1 MMRRRRLRR
10 WCILLMLVVIG
21 TAVLLR
27 TRINP
32 LTRELA
38 QAKITDAA
46 SNVINQ
52 AVNQQIREGNI
63 QYDKLVTLQ
72 RDQNGNITALTTNM
86 QEMNRL
92 KTQLLELLDDD
103 IYNIEDDEISIPLGN
118 LTGIQLL
125 SGRGP
130 SIPVKIIAV
139 SSSDAQFQG
148 EFSDAGINQ
157 TIHRIMME
165 VSLDLIVLL
174 PSGTVTDRV
183 SSQVCVAET
192 VLLGPVPDTYAY
204 LILRDDLR
212 KRDDD
217 ESTGRNSGFDPGI
230 ERCGAPLLRAGRSH
244 HAGF

>member
-1 MMRRRRLRR
+1 MM
-10 WCILLMLVVIG
+10 LLVIG
-21 TAVLLR
+21 AAVLLR

-32 LTRELA
+32 LTKELA
-38 QAKITDAA
+38 QAKISDAA
-46 SNVINQ
+46 SNVINR
-52 AVNQQIREGNI
+52 AVNQQIQQGDIRYE
-63 QYDKLVTLQ
+63 DMVELQ
-72 RDQNGNITALTTNM
+72 RDNSGAITALTTNM

-103 IYNIEDDEISIPLGN
+103 IYSIEDDEISIPMGN

-130 SIPVKIIAV
+130 SIPVKIVAV
-139 SSSDAQFQG
+139 SSSDATFRG
-148 EFSDAGINQ
+148 EFTDAGINQ

-192 VLLGPVPDTYAY
+192 VLLGPVPETYAY
-204 LILRDDLR
+204 LDP
-212 KRDDD
+212 
-217 ESTGRNSGFDPGI
+217 SGSAK
-230 ERCGAPLLRAGRSH
+230 EE
-244 HAGF
+244 

>member
-1 MMRRRRLRR
+1 M
-10 WCILLMLVVIG
+10 
-21 TAVLLR
+21 
-27 TRINP
+27 
-32 LTRELA
+32 
-38 QAKITDAA
+38 
-46 SNVINQ
+46 
-52 AVNQQIREGNI
+52 NQQIREGNI

-204 LILRDDLR
+204 LDP
-212 KRDDD
+212 
-217 ESTGRNSGFDPGI
+217 TG
-230 ERCGAPLLRAGRSH
+230 
-244 HAGF
+244 

>member
-1 MMRRRRLRR
+1 MM
-10 WCILLMLVVIG
+10 LLVIG
-21 TAVLLR
+21 AAVLLR

-32 LTRELA
+32 LTKELA
-38 QAKITDAA
+38 QAKISDAA
-46 SNVINQ
+46 SNVINR
-52 AVNQQIREGNI
+52 AVNQQIQQGDIRYE
-63 QYDKLVTLQ
+63 DMVELQ
-72 RDQNGNITALTTNM
+72 RDNSGAITALTTNM

-103 IYNIEDDEISIPLGN
+103 IYSIEDDEISIPMGN

-130 SIPVKIIAV
+130 SIPVKIVAV
-139 SSSDAQFQG
+139 SSSDATFRG
-148 EFSDAGINQ
+148 EFADAGINQ

-192 VLLGPVPDTYAY
+192 VLLGPVPETYAY
-204 LILRDDLR
+204 LDP
-212 KRDDD
+212 
-217 ESTGRNSGFDPGI
+217 SGSAK
-230 ERCGAPLLRAGRSH
+230 EE
-244 HAGF
+244 

>member
-1 MMRRRRLRR
+1 M
-10 WCILLMLVVIG
+10 LLVLG
-21 TAVLLR
+21 AAVLLR

-32 LTRELA
+32 LTKELA
-38 QAKITDAA
+38 QAKISDAA
-46 SNVINQ
+46 SNVINR
-52 AVNQQIREGNI
+52 AVNQQIQQGDIRYE
-63 QYDKLVTLQ
+63 DMVELQ
-72 RDQNGNITALTTNM
+72 RDNSGAITALTTNM

-92 KTQLLELLDDD
+92 KTQLLEILDDD
-103 IYNIEDDEISIPLGN
+103 IYDIEDDEISIPMGN

-204 LILRDDLR
+204 LDP
-212 KRDDD
+212 
-217 ESTGRNSGFDPGI
+217 SGSFAKEG
-230 ERCGAPLLRAGRSH
+230 
-244 HAGF
+244 

>member
-1 MMRRRRLRR
+1 MM
-10 WCILLMLVVIG
+10 LLVIG
-21 TAVLLR
+21 AAVLLR

-32 LTRELA
+32 LTKELA
-38 QAKITDAA
+38 QAKISDAA
-46 SNVINQ
+46 SNVINR
-52 AVNQQIREGNI
+52 AVNQQIQQGDIRYE
-63 QYDKLVTLQ
+63 DMVELQ
-72 RDQNGNITALTTNM
+72 RDNSGAITALTTNM

-103 IYNIEDDEISIPLGN
+103 IYSIEDDEISIPMGN

-130 SIPVKIIAV
+130 SIPVKIVAV
-139 SSSDAQFQG
+139 SSSDATFRG
-148 EFSDAGINQ
+148 EFTDAGINQ

-204 LILRDDLR
+204 LDP
-212 KRDDD
+212 
-217 ESTGRNSGFDPGI
+217 SGSAK
-230 ERCGAPLLRAGRSH
+230 EE
-244 HAGF
+244 

>member
-1 MMRRRRLRR
+1 MKRRRLRR
-10 WCILLMLVVIG
+10 WGILLMLLVIG
-21 TAVLLR
+21 AAVLLR

-32 LTRELA
+32 LTKELA
-38 QAKITDAA
+38 QAKISDAA
-46 SNVINQ
+46 SNVINR
-52 AVNQQIREGNI
+52 AVNQQIQQGDIRYE
-63 QYDKLVTLQ
+63 DMVELQ
-72 RDQNGNITALTTNM
+72 RDNSGAITALTTNM

-103 IYNIEDDEISIPLGN
+103 IYSIEDDEISIPVGN

-130 SIPVKIIAV
+130 SIPVKIVAV
-139 SSSDAQFQG
+139 SSSDATFRG
-148 EFSDAGINQ
+148 EFTDAGINQ

-192 VLLGPVPDTYAY
+192 VLLGPVPETYAY
-204 LILRDDLR
+204 LDP
-212 KRDDD
+212 
-217 ESTGRNSGFDPGI
+217 SGSAK
-230 ERCGAPLLRAGRSH
+230 EE
-244 HAGF
+244 